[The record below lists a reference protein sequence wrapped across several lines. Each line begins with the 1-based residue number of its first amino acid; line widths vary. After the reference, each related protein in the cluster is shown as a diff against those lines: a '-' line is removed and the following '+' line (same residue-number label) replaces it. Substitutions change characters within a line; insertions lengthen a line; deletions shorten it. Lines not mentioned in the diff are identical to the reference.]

1 MQVRVA
7 MSAYACRG
15 ARHLLQDPN
24 EKPWKADPKYFEKAR
39 LALLKKLELGQDVTC
54 RMLIERGETETLPR
68 PIIVIKCCLLAPT
81 APVDAH
87 RDGVRD
93 GDRAYRAS
101 CACRGARVCVSHE
114 RLCVSDMSASPVRV
128 ACARMCAC
136 ARAT

>member
-54 RMLIERGETETLPR
+54 RMLKEEKQRLYLAPSSSSNAAFSRQPHLSTPTETASEMETVPT
-68 PIIVIKCCLLAPT
+68 VLA
-81 APVDAH
+81 
-87 RDGVRD
+87 
-93 GDRAYRAS
+93 
-101 CACRGARVCVSHE
+101 
-114 RLCVSDMSASPVRV
+114 VRV
-128 ACARMCAC
+128 EVRACV
-136 ARAT
+136 